1 MFSVNSNSTVIFS
14 AINDYEFQSCE
25 DFLVTQCEFSF
36 LFSLVLIFLL
46 EFYDKIF
53 QFFFCEIITK
63 ITIRFHRFHQNCLYC
78 TFIRILC
85 ALGFAGN
92 FCHYPHIST

>member
-1 MFSVNSNSTVIFS
+1 LFSVNSTSTVIFS

-25 DFLVTQCEFSF
+25 DFLVTQCEFLF

-53 QFFFCEIITK
+53 QFFSYDLRNYNK
-63 ITIRFHRFHQNCLYC
+63 NYHQSSSFSSKLSLLHFY
-78 TFIRILC
+78 
-85 ALGFAGN
+85 
-92 FCHYPHIST
+92 